1 MTHTLPL
8 LAGLAIVIA
17 AAKLS
22 GSLANRLGQPAVM
35 GKLLIGL
42 VLGPSMIGL
51 FDAAYFRDAHVH
63 DTLLIVAEL
72 GVIFLMFT
80 AGLEVQLDEFL
91 KAGRPAA
98 LAGTLGVVFPIVL
111 GILAALPFGY
121 DLIPATFIGI
131 VLAATSVSISAQ
143 TLMELKRL
151 RSREGITL
159 LGAAVVDDVLAIIVL
174 SVFVALAATPGTS
187 GVSNIL
193 WIILRMAVFFAAV
206 FFLGRL
212 LPGLAAWADRLPV
225 SEGAIAVVIIIV
237 LVFAWASEAVG
248 GVAAITGAFVAGVA
262 LGRSHLHKQISGGMH
277 TLAYSFFVPV
287 FLVNIGLSANFR
299 ELSPADYGLAV
310 ALCAVAVISKVLGGG
325 LGAKLGGMSWPESLR
340 VGVGMI
346 SRGEVGLIVAGV
358 GVSEG
363 FAANNV
369 FTVAVV
375 MVLFTTL
382 ATPGLLRLAFRE
394 KGGENVT
401 TRYADSGR
409 PVED

>member
-1 MTHTLPL
+1 L

-22 GSLANRLGQPAVM
+22 GSLANRFGQPAVM

-42 VLGPSMIGL
+42 VLGPSLIGL
-51 FDAAYFRDAHVH
+51 FDAAYFRDAQVH
-63 DTLLIVAEL
+63 DTLRILGEL

-91 KAGRPAA
+91 KAGRPAL
-98 LAGTLGVVFPIVL
+98 LAGALGVALPVVL
-111 GILAALPFGY
+111 GITAALPFGY
-121 DLIPATFIGI
+121 DLTHATFIGI

-174 SVFVALAATPGTS
+174 SAFVALVGSRGTTT
-187 GVSNIL
+187 GLDFV
-193 WIILRMAVFFAAV
+193 WIILRMIAFFGAA
-206 FFLGRL
+206 FFIGGL
-212 LPGLAAWADRLPV
+212 LPRLAAWGDRLPV

-237 LVFAWASEAVG
+237 LVFAWASETVG

-262 LGRSHLHKQISGGMH
+262 LGRSHLHKQISDGMH
-277 TLAYSFFVPV
+277 PLAYSFFVPV

-325 LGAKLGGMSWPESLR
+325 LGARLGGMSWLEALR

-363 FAANNV
+363 FVASNV
-369 FTVAVV
+369 FTVAIV

-382 ATPGLLRLAFRE
+382 ITPALLRLAFRE
-394 KGGENVT
+394 KEGENAT
-401 TRYADSGR
+401 TRRADSGR